1 MASTQLEFNKA
12 LKKTLSNIL
21 VFYVAIYVRLSKAEE
36 GKSKEEQSRSIT
48 NQKSICKNFLEEL
61 LETDNGI
68 INYVFVDFYV
78 DDGYTGSNFDRPAFN
93 KLKKDIES
101 NRINMVITKDLSR
114 LGREHIESDE
124 YIEKWFPEHDVRY
137 ISIIDNIDTFDDN
150 NTSNEI
156 APIINWANERHNKA
170 TSKKIKKTFR
180 DNITQGLYMGSEAP
194 YGYIKGNK
202 ILNGKEEDK
211 HKLFIDEDVKDII
224 VDIYNQC
231 KNGKSLNEI
240 ATYLT
245 EKEIPIP
252 SIHKNSNRG
261 IKTKTYEL
269 WDPNTVKDILT
280 NEVYIGNMVQGKT
293 TKLSLKSKKITY
305 IPKEDWVVVTNT
317 HEAIIDRDIFEL
329 VQKMLKSKSHIQ
341 QNSKDYLLK
350 KLLYCKECGH
360 SLCICQNKNSN
371 YIYTVCNYYKKHSK
385 YDVCFPHRFN
395 YKIIEETIL
404 KSLKEQCEKYV
415 DSTNFEKLLRDK
427 EKSQSKIEEI
437 KILLTKSNNNIIKY
451 QKQLEKTY
459 SDNLE
464 GKISDSLF
472 QTMQEKINKQ
482 IEDEKERINSLEDGM
497 QQLSSQKY
505 VEPDYKKIVEKYLS
519 FKEPDKTTLLQLI
532 NKIEIDKDGNIDIHY
547 NIKQPFE

>member
-1 MASTQLEFNKA
+1 MASIQLEYNKA
-12 LKKTLSNIL
+12 LKRVLSNIL
-21 VFYVAIYVRLSKAEE
+21 VFYVAIYVRLSKADE

-48 NQKSICKNFLEEL
+48 NQKIICKNYLEEL
-61 LETDNGI
+61 SETDDGVI
-68 INYVFVDFYV
+68 KYVFINYYV

-93 KLKKDIES
+93 QLKKDIED
-101 NRINMVITKDLSR
+101 NKINMVITKDLSR

-124 YIEKWFPEHDVRY
+124 YIEKWFPEHDTRY
-137 ISIIDNIDTFDDN
+137 VSIIDNIDTFDDN

-156 APIINWANERHNKA
+156 APILNWANERNNKV

-180 DNITQGLYMGSEAP
+180 ENINQGLYMGSEAP

-231 KNGKSLNEI
+231 KNGKSLNKI
-240 ATYLT
+240 AEYLT
-245 EKEIPIP
+245 EKGIPIP

-261 IKTKTYEL
+261 SKTKTYEL
-269 WDPNTVKDILT
+269 WDPRTVKEILT

-305 IPKEDWVVVTNT
+305 IPKEDWVIVNDT
-317 HEAIIDRDIFEL
+317 HEPIIDKDTFNL
-329 VQKMLKSKSHIQ
+329 VQKILKSNSHMQ

-360 SLCICQNKNSN
+360 SLCVCKNKNSN

-385 YDVCFPHRFN
+385 YDVCSPHRFN
-395 YKIIEETIL
+395 YKTIEKAVL
-404 KSLKEQCEKYV
+404 KSLKEECEKYV
-415 DSTNFEKLLRDK
+415 DSTNFEKLLKDK

-437 KILLTKSNNNIIKY
+437 KVLLTKSNNNIVKY
-451 QKQLEKTY
+451 KKQLEKTY

-464 GKISDSLF
+464 GKIDDNLF
-472 QTMQEKINKQ
+472 QTMQAKINQQ
-482 IEDEKERINSLEDGM
+482 IEEEKEHISILEESM
-497 QQLSSQKY
+497 QQLSLKKY
-505 VEPDYKKIVEKYLS
+505 VEPNYKKIVEKYLS
-519 FKEPDKTTLLQLI
+519 FKDPDKATILQLI
-532 NKIEIDKDGNIDIHY
+532 DRIEVDKDGNIDIHY
-547 NIKQPFE
+547 NIKQPF